1 MPLTTPTGSTF
12 RWSTMEQPE
21 TSPQATRSSPPL
33 CQRHCKHIVTA
44 YQNYTEIYTNMA
56 VLGTESAS
64 DLEASSRAFILA
76 LNGEHVEANPYG
88 TAFMEKT
95 YTTTNAP
102 GSFPDAWQNQYLVRL
117 DDDGDGYIQM
127 GERKVKGSV
136 IAWSCGL
143 DGKNDW
149 AKKDD
154 IFYKE

>member
-1 MPLTTPTGSTF
+1 M
-12 RWSTMEQPE
+12 
-21 TSPQATRSSPPL
+21 
-33 CQRHCKHIVTA
+33 RHCKHIVTA

-76 LNGEHVEANPYG
+76 LNGEHAEANPYG